1 VYCGDV
7 EEISQPLFPMG
18 MKTPISIL
26 SPCVVSAVLHCSN
39 SHATC
44 TKCIGN
50 GELRMVFPKAKSLQ
64 GVPPVS
70 AQPAL
75 IEPAQTSRHGR
86 TEALDIVDESS
97 GPIVA
102 GGFRPL
108 RRSFSVPSKAHF
120 RTRQRD

>member
-1 VYCGDV
+1 
-7 EEISQPLFPMG
+7 

-26 SPCVVSAVLHCSN
+26 SPCTVSFVLHCSN

-44 TKCIGN
+44 TKCIGIHHFR
-50 GELRMVFPKAKSLQ
+50 EF
-64 GVPPVS
+64 PPVS

-97 GPIVA
+97 GLIVA

-108 RRSFSVPSKAHF
+108 RPFRRSFSVPSKAHF